1 MRNKIA
7 TFLTEAFKWIFFA
20 LMTAM
25 FICGFFVT
33 GIHQKFENGG
43 IDEFVIIGKNNLGI
57 SALVVI
63 AGIALAWGAFK
74 LGDILTSDKAKHKL
88 NMNLFAG
95 IVCAVSF
102 ILAIIWINILKVVPG
117 ADQEFCVNYADAMN
131 NGDFT
136 CLEQGQYLANYP
148 HLLGLIAFLRLLFK
162 IFGESNYDTFRYFN
176 AICIPI
182 MIYAGYRIVKKFTDD
197 DGKTEFFY
205 LLAMLFNIP
214 VYAYVLYIY
223 GDLGGPALGIA
234 SFWFFY
240 QCLDKLSPKNIIGFV
255 LFTIASVTIRKN
267 MLIFAIAMIVVL
279 IVRLIAKINKKDLI
293 LLAIVAVT
301 TLFSIKYVEWLY
313 LPERPTTEYA
323 VPAICNITMGL
334 NDDQGYAGWYN
345 YYELVVMG
353 ENGWDPEAAS
363 AESMEAIKNV
373 YIPLFLHNP
382 GYTADFFFRKI
393 NSQWQVPLYQSIV
406 SNILLYGPQNDFVMS
421 VYFGTWN
428 RIFDWFMKIYQM
440 AMYFFI
446 AYLLFASRKDKER
459 KPIEY
464 YAMLIAAF
472 GGFLLSCVWESKA
485 RYIFPYFIIMIP
497 FMAFGA
503 KLMYERLKIRIRATI
518 EKNSDFTNK
527 KEDK

>member
-1 MRNKIA
+1 MRTKIA

-20 LMTAM
+20 FMTAM

-43 IDEFVIIGKNNLGI
+43 IDEFVIIGRNNLGI

-63 AGIALAWGAFK
+63 AGIALAFGVFK
-74 LGDILTSDKAKHKL
+74 LGDILTKETANKKPKL

-102 ILAIIWINILKVVPG
+102 ILAIVWINILKVVPG
-117 ADQEFCVNYADAMN
+117 ADQEFCVTYADAMN
-131 NGDFT
+131 KGDFW
-136 CLEQGQYLANYP
+136 CLEQGHYLANYP

-182 MIYAGYRIVKKFTDD
+182 MIYCGYRIVKKFTDD
-197 DGKTEFFY
+197 DKKTEFFY
-205 LLAMLFNIP
+205 LLAMLFCIP

-223 GDLGGPALGIA
+223 GDLGGPALGMA

-240 QCLDKLSPKNIIGFV
+240 QCLDKLSAKNIAGFV
-255 LFTIASVTIRKN
+255 IFTIASITIRKN
-267 MLIFAIAMIVVL
+267 MLIFVIAMIVVL
-279 IVRLIAKINKKDLI
+279 VVRLIKKMDKKDII
-293 LLAIVAVT
+293 LLCIIAVT
-301 TLFSIKYVEWLY
+301 TLFSLKYVEWLY
-313 LPERPTTEYA
+313 LPEKVDTSHA

-353 ENGWDPEAAS
+353 ENDWEPDAAS

-373 YIPLFLHNP
+373 YIPLFIHNP

-440 AMYFFI
+440 AMYLFI
-446 AYLLFASRKDKER
+446 AYLLFANRKEKKE
-459 KPIEY
+459 IEY
-464 YAMLIAAF
+464 YTMLIAAF
-472 GGFLLSCVWESKA
+472 GGFLLSLVWESKA

-503 KLMYERLKIRIRATI
+503 KLMYERTILKIRARI
-518 EKNSDFTNK
+518 SK
-527 KEDK
+527 KEG